1 MAKTG
6 TLFRAIADEIRN
18 RITTG
23 EIAPGTQLPTEP
35 QLIEQY
41 KASRNT
47 IRLALAALENEGLI
61 ATEHGRGS
69 FVRDWSSLTHHA
81 TRAERVDRP
90 ASSTDAFVAEARDA
104 GFEPST
110 SFSMRIEPAAAEI
123 ADRLQIPVDTFVVLR
138 RVVRYIDGQV
148 NSRQDSW
155 YPMDVAET
163 AGLNVPHDIK
173 EGTVRAMAAA
183 GFVES
188 GHIDEV
194 TARMPTPDDQE
205 TLDVATGVPV
215 IVHQRTAWTTDRPTR
230 VTRVT
235 MPADRNRLVFEL
247 GNLDAYDATQT
258 TKDDA
263 VQNQTVQ
270 NESDES
276 AATQQ

>member
-1 MAKTG
+1 MARAG
-6 TLFRAIADEIRN
+6 TLFRGIADEIRN

-23 EIAPGTQLPTEP
+23 ELAPGTRLPTES
-35 QLIEQY
+35 QLMDQY
-41 KASRNT
+41 GTSRNT

-61 ATEHGRGS
+61 ATEQGRGS
-69 FVRDWSSLTHHA
+69 FVREWSSLTHHA

-90 ASSTDAFVAEARDA
+90 SSSTDAFVAEAREA

-110 SFSMRIEPAAAEI
+110 AFSMRIEPAVAEV
-123 ADRLQIPVDTFVVLR
+123 ADRLQIPIDTFVVLR

-148 NSRQDSW
+148 SSRQDSW
-155 YPMDVAET
+155 YPMDVAEK

-183 GFVES
+183 GYVEV

-194 TARMPTPDDQE
+194 TSRMPSPDDHQ

-215 IVHQRTAWTTDRPTR
+215 IVYVRTAWTEERPTR

-235 MPADRNRLVFEL
+235 LPADRNRIVYEL
-247 GNLDAYDATQT
+247 GNIDAYEATQ
-258 TKDDA
+258 K
-263 VQNQTVQ
+263 
-270 NESDES
+270 
-276 AATQQ
+276 